1 VSFSF
6 LALLAKGLAT
16 FTQCRNA
23 ATGNATVVNT
33 VLAELVSE
41 GLVKEYAGP
50 RRARL
55 FPRGGTGGD
64 ECEP

>member
-1 VSFSF
+1 MSFSF

-16 FTQCRNA
+16 FTQCRDT
-23 ATGNATVVNT
+23 ATGNATVVNA

-50 RRARL
+50 KRAQLFRL
-55 FPRGGTGGD
+55 GGTGGD